1 MLSGKITISPWPKL
15 GCCSVIWMSCGK
27 SLLKEEPCS
36 HSILFLNKPKSSLN
50 FEDFRYPSIIPVQEL
65 TIMEEVVQQLS
76 GNPLLLVLLGLL
88 VFILAFLFAQS
99 AEIFLFLAALVILY
113 FGYVYFLQDKY
124 PIPQV
129 DTQTLTEWGT
139 KIEEM
144 IPDDLGAKF
153 LDSNYTRPK
162 EQP

>member
-1 MLSGKITISPWPKL
+1 
-15 GCCSVIWMSCGK
+15 
-27 SLLKEEPCS
+27 
-36 HSILFLNKPKSSLN
+36 
-50 FEDFRYPSIIPVQEL
+50 
-65 TIMEEVVQQLS
+65 MEEVVPQLS
-76 GNPLLLVLLGLL
+76 GNPLLLGLLGLHI
-88 VFILAFLFAQS
+88 FTLAIFVLRS
-99 AEIFLFLAALVILY
+99 LLRIFLFLAALVILY

-129 DTQTLTEWGT
+129 DPQTLTEWGT

>member
-1 MLSGKITISPWPKL
+1 MAAQQQI
-15 GCCSVIWMSCGK
+15 
-27 SLLKEEPCS
+27 
-36 HSILFLNKPKSSLN
+36 
-50 FEDFRYPSIIPVQEL
+50 
-65 TIMEEVVQQLS
+65 EEVQRDNDNVQD
-76 GNPLLLVLLGLL
+76 
-88 VFILAFLFAQS
+88 
-99 AEIFLFLAALVILY
+99 VILY

-129 DTQTLTEWGT
+129 DPQTLTEWGT

-162 EQP
+162 EQPWIGWAFLNM